1 MTGSRGADSLRH
13 VYGEQPAQDRLSAE
27 VSVTPRSA
35 TPVECLG
42 LTFNN
47 DEARRAHFLGR
58 LRVALEELHARL
70 AGVQWSGVED
80 AAERLAGI
88 REWPMGNDATLSELA
103 ERMRSA
109 DQSKDLLQRWKD
121 EVGFPHGEVD
131 DILSLSDPPWHTACP
146 NPFLAEFVA
155 YRQQIRPASRAPYGR
170 KPLTADIREGKNNP
184 IYNTHAYHTKLP
196 HTAILQYLSHY
207 TDPGDIVLDGF
218 SGSGMTGVAA
228 VKHRAPLSG
237 RQSSPA
243 NAPAQLS
250 TILCDLSPLA
260 TFLSSNL
267 LRPFAEDAYLEGVTT
282 VLEKVQQRL
291 GFLYTT
297 RHTGWLVRQRKH
309 VAHKAYSHNDT
320 RLATVNFTLYS
331 DVIRC
336 PNCGASATLYSVA
349 VDEEKD
355 KLRSTYP
362 CSECGSIGP
371 KRDWEPEL
379 TTLYDPVLEKPHR
392 QQRIVPV
399 LINYTVGTT
408 RYEKL
413 PDDHDTALHEEA
425 LRLLE
430 QHALPRV
437 RLIEGKE
444 IRRNEGAGITHIHHF
459 FTAREHLAVAHLLS
473 AIRQHP
479 DPSVRNAMLFTLTAA
494 IPYVSR
500 LRRFRA
506 DRKRGG
512 PLSGTLYRGAL
523 VTPRHPLT
531 AFRDKA
537 LSITEALTP
546 PLNRDRSTIVSA
558 QDTGRLDLLSGNTID
573 YVFVDPP
580 FADNLAYSE
589 LNFLLEGLLG
599 VATNPRGEVVVS
611 ASQDKG
617 VNEYRALMERS
628 FGEFFRVLK
637 PGRWITVVFA
647 STSSTV
653 WSVTQTALERS
664 GFVVANVSTLD
675 KKQHTFKAVT
685 TSTALKQDLIISAYK
700 PNDGLEGR
708 FKLSRGKTEGVWD
721 FLRTHLKQLPAF
733 VAKDGQTEVVHERQ
747 PHVLYDRMVA
757 FHVLRRA
764 TVPLSAGEFLAGL
777 SQRFPERDGM
787 VFLPDQVTEYDR
799 QRMATGSATQLEIL
813 VRDEASTIHWLR
825 AQLCK
830 KPQRFQDLHPLFL
843 RELRGPLKHEKLP
856 ELSEMLAQNFL
867 HYDGL
872 GDVPNQIHSYLSTN
886 YKHLRNL
893 SKDHPGLQAKAR
905 GCWYV
910 PDPKKAVDVEKR
922 RTAALLREFDGYRSV
937 SLRRLRHFRLEAIR
951 AGFFQA
957 YREQD
962 YATIILV
969 AEKLPPTVL
978 HEDQSL
984 LLWYDQAVTRTDA
997 S

>member
-1 MTGSRGADSLRH
+1 MTVSRGADSLRH
-13 VYGEQPAQDRLSAE
+13 VYGKEPAHDRLSAK
-27 VSVTPRSA
+27 VSANPRSA
-35 TPVECLG
+35 APVECLG
-42 LTFNN
+42 LTFENE
-47 DEARRAHFLGR
+47 EARRAHFLGR

-70 AGVQWSGVED
+70 AGVQWNGVED
-80 AAERLAGI
+80 AAGRLAGI
-88 REWPMGNDATLSELA
+88 REWPMGNDATLRELA
-103 ERMRSA
+103 KRMRSA
-109 DQSKDLLQRWKD
+109 DHSKDLLQRWKD
-121 EVGFPHGEVD
+121 EVGFPHGEID
-131 DILSLSDPPWHTACP
+131 EILSLSDPPWHTACP
-146 NPFLAEFVA
+146 NPFLGEFLA
-155 YRQQIRPASRAPYGR
+155 YRQQRRPASLAPYRR

-196 HTAILQYLSHY
+196 HTAILRYLSHY

-228 VKHRAPLSG
+228 VTHRAPLRSPS
-237 RQSSPA
+237 SSPPEA
-243 NAPAQLS
+243 TRQLS
-250 TILCDLSPLA
+250 AILCDLSPLA

-267 LRPFAEDAYLEGVTT
+267 LRPFAEDAYLEGVAT
-282 VLEKVQQRL
+282 VLDKAQQRL

-309 VAHKAYSHNDT
+309 VAHHEYSHQDT
-320 RLATVNFTLYS
+320 RPGAVNFTLYS

-336 PNCGASATLYSVA
+336 PNCGTSTTLYSVA
-349 VDEEKD
+349 VDESKD
-355 KLRSTYP
+355 QLRSEYSCP
-362 CSECGSIGP
+362 ACNSVVK
-371 KRDWEPEL
+371 KRDWQPEL
-379 TTLYDPVLEKPHR
+379 TTLYDPVLEQPHR
-392 QQRIVPV
+392 QQRIAPV
-399 LINYTVGTT
+399 LLNYTVGTA

-413 PDDHDTALHEEA
+413 PDDHDKELHGEA

-430 QHALPRV
+430 EHALPRV

-459 FTAREHLAVAHLLS
+459 FTAREHVAVAHLLS

-479 DPSVRNAMLFTLTAA
+479 DSSVRNAMLFTLTAA

-506 DRKRGG
+506 DRKGGG

-523 VTPRHPLT
+523 VTPRNPLT

-537 LSITEALTP
+537 RSITEALTP
-546 PLNRDRSTIVSA
+546 PLNRARSTIVSA
-558 QDTGRLDLLSGNTID
+558 QDTGRLDVLPESAID

-611 ASQDKG
+611 SSQDKG
-617 VNEYRALMERS
+617 VDEYRILMERS
-628 FGEFFRVLK
+628 FREFFRVLK

-653 WSVTQTALERS
+653 WSVTQMALERS

-700 PNDGLEGR
+700 PNDGLERR
-708 FKLSRGKTEGVWD
+708 FRLSSGTAEGVWD

-764 TVPLSAGEFLAGL
+764 TVPLSAGEFLAGVSERL
-777 SQRFPERDGM
+777 PERDGM

-799 QRMATGSATQLEIL
+799 KRMAAGSATQLEIF
-813 VRDEASTIHWLR
+813 VRDEASAILWLR
-825 AQLCK
+825 AQLSK

-856 ELSEMLAQNFL
+856 ELSEMLAQNFV

-872 GDVPNQIHSYLSTN
+872 GDIPSQIHAYLSSN
-886 YKHLRNL
+886 YKELRNL
-893 SKDHPGLQAKAR
+893 PKDHPGLQARAKGR
-905 GCWYV
+905 WYV

-922 RTAALLREFDGYRSV
+922 RTAILLREFDDYRSAAR
-937 SLRRLRHFRLEAIR
+937 RRLRYFRLEAVR
-951 AGFFQA
+951 AGFFRA
-957 YREQD
+957 YRERD
-962 YATIILV
+962 YKTIILV
-969 AEKLPPTVL
+969 AQKLPPTVL
-978 HEDQSL
+978 QEDQSL
-984 LLWYDQAVTRTDA
+984 LLWYDQAVTRTDV